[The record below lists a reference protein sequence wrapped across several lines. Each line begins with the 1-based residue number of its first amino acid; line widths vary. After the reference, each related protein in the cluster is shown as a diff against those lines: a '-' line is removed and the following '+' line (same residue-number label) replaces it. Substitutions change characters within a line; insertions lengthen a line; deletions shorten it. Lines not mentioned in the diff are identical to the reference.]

1 MSIDPMKLQEIIVW
15 FLACVSLLGIT
26 MPAAAFTVP
35 VPEPD
40 TLLLLVAGVAA
51 VFLAGKF
58 RGRK

>member
-1 MSIDPMKLQEIIVW
+1 MSIKSQKIAAGV
-15 FLACVSLLGIT
+15 LATISLLGVT
-26 MPAAAFTVP
+26 MPAAAFVAP